1 MIIFIS
7 NEIDDILN
15 IKYKIELTLE
25 EFYKL
30 NTIFRKYISVEEL
43 FTLYFKTLKENEII
57 INKQNK
63 NIKLALVIEFRGQK
77 EEIALI
83 LKPEH
88 IQYEDAIIN
97 LYEKIKNLELS
108 FNKEKNESNNKIQEL
123 EGQINKKDIIINTL
137 MERINTLEKNFDNL
151 TKTKH
156 KIDSFIIK
164 NDELDLIE
172 SGIRH
177 NFNKSIKNFELLL
190 RSSREGFE
198 AKDFHNKC
206 DKKIL
211 R

>member
-57 INKQNK
+57 INKQDK

-137 MERINTLEKNFDNL
+137 IERINTLEKNFDNL
-151 TKTKH
+151 
-156 KIDSFIIK
+156 I
-164 NDELDLIE
+164 
-172 SGIRH
+172 
-177 NFNKSIKNFELLL
+177 KSIKLIVL
-190 RSSREGFE
+190 
-198 AKDFHNKC
+198 
-206 DKKIL
+206 
-211 R
+211 